1 MFRQIAHNS
10 LIQISG
16 KVISTALGLLI
27 VSLMTRG
34 LGAAGFGQY
43 TSVVAY
49 LQFFGI
55 LVDFGLTMTLAREL
69 GRGEFASETVAG
81 NVFSFRSLTAAGA
94 FILAPIVAWLL
105 PYAVEIKIAIILTS
119 LAFWATSVQ
128 QSLVGLFQYKLVT
141 WSLTIVEI
149 LSRMLLLLG
158 TWWLSRQQSD
168 FQAYLYWLTIINIIT
183 LISTYLAARRLI
195 PFVWTIN
202 KPVWHKL
209 WQATWPIT
217 VTIILNLFYFKA
229 DTIILSW
236 YKTAAEVGLYGA
248 AYKVLEVLLALP
260 AIVGGLVLPWA
271 ARAYT
276 HQDKS
281 QIQKIYSGTF
291 DTMLAAG
298 LVVIIGSWLLGVPV
312 ITWLAGTDFAIA
324 GRLIGILGLATALI
338 FIGNA
343 TGYIIFALDQQKK
356 MIPYYAAAALIG
368 LAGYF
373 IFIPSYSYWGAAWMT
388 VVVEFFMAAVGFTVL
403 WRQQLRPSP
412 ARWPKILLLTLLSG
426 IILLYAWPWPI
437 KITLAAAVYLML
449 LKLFKLW
456 PRGLTAKTDLEY

>member
-43 TSVVAY
+43 VSVVAY

-81 NVFSFRSLTAAGA
+81 NAFSFRSLTAGGA

-105 PYAVEIKIAIILTS
+105 PYAVEIKIAITLTS

-128 QSLVGLFQYKLVT
+128 QSLVGLFQYKLAT

-183 LISTYLAARRLI
+183 LISTYLAARQLI
-195 PFVWTIN
+195 HFRWTIN

-271 ARAYT
+271 ARAYAR
-276 HQDKS
+276 QDKS

-324 GRLIGILGLATALI
+324 GRLVGILGLATALI

-426 IILLYAWPWPI
+426 TILLYAWPWPI
-437 KITLAAAVYLML
+437 KITLAAAVYLIL

>member
-1 MFRQIAHNS
+1 MFREVAHNS

-16 KVISTALGLLI
+16 KIISTALGLVI

-69 GRGEFASETVAG
+69 GRGEFTSETVAG
-81 NVFSFRSLTAAGA
+81 NAFSFRSLTAAGA
-94 FILAPIVAWLL
+94 FLLAPVAAWLL
-105 PYAVEIKIAIILTS
+105 PYTAEIKIAITLTS

-128 QSLVGLFQYKLVT
+128 QSLVGLFQYKLAT
-141 WSLTIVEI
+141 WSLTMVEMF
-149 LSRMLLLLG
+149 SRALLLVG
-158 TWWLSRQQSD
+158 TWWLSRQSAG
-168 FQAYLYWLTIINIIT
+168 FQTYLYWLTIINIIT
-183 LISTYLAARRLI
+183 LIGTYLAARRLI
-195 PFVWTIN
+195 PFRWSIN

-236 YKTAAEVGLYGA
+236 YKTAADVGLYGA

-271 ARAYT
+271 ARAYAR
-276 HQDKS
+276 QDRVE
-281 QIQKIYSGTF
+281 IQKIYSGTF

-298 LVVIIGSWLLGVPV
+298 LVVAIGAATIGGPV
-312 ITWLAGTDFAIA
+312 ITWLAGADFAVA
-324 GRLIGILGLATALI
+324 GQLVGILGLATALI

-356 MIPYYAAAALIG
+356 MIPYYATAAALG
-368 LAGYF
+368 LIGYF
-373 IFIPSYSYWGAAWMT
+373 IFIPPYSYWGAAWMT
-388 VVVEFFMAAVGFTVL
+388 VVVEFFMAAVGFIVL
-403 WRQQLRPSP
+403 WRQQFRPSP

-426 IILLYAWPWPI
+426 IILLSAWPWPVKMI
-437 KITLAAAVYLML
+437 LAAAVYLIL

-456 PRGLTAKTDLEY
+456 PQGLTNKTDLEY